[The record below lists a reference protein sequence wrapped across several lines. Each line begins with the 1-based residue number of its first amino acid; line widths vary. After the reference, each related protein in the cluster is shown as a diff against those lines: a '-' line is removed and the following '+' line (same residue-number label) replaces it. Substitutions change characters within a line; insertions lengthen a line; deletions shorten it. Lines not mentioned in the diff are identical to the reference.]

1 MIHVL
6 TRHLAPELDRF
17 RFCPGFW
24 SMLHFDKNL
33 DIFGDVLTHGY
44 NWAKMRNK
52 RKNQHAK
59 DGTERG
65 QKRPRPAGLALF
77 GAQSVS
83 VFFSTKY
90 ASTLIY
96 VLPKPP
102 TIFAYKYPEA
112 AVKEEGRGA
121 AEKIERIQRRA
132 SRDTF
137 ELDTRERRHRRPHR
151 PSAPLQVG
159 GQQGIHPLPEISSP

>member
-1 MIHVL
+1 
-6 TRHLAPELDRF
+6 
-17 RFCPGFW
+17 
-24 SMLHFDKNL
+24 
-33 DIFGDVLTHGY
+33 
-44 NWAKMRNK
+44 MRNK
-52 RKNQHAK
+52 RKIQHAK

-65 QKRPRPAGLALF
+65 QKGPAGLALF
-77 GAQSVS
+77 GAQSIS

-102 TIFAYKYPEA
+102 TIYAYKYPEA
-112 AVKEEGRGA
+112 AVKEGDRRRA

-151 PSAPLQVG
+151 PLAPLQVG
-159 GQQGIHPLPEISSP
+159 GQQGIHPLPGISSP